1 MLWGIYL
8 LTFISQVLS
17 AGLYWLNNPGAP
29 WQIFATMVIMAL
41 QGTLIGGAIKLLS
54 KKLDSMSKAYETQK
68 AAKMD
73 TETDNKLIGQENQRL
88 KSYTTTLEAENL
100 KLKKELYNTP

>member
-1 MLWGIYL
+1 
-8 LTFISQVLS
+8 
-17 AGLYWLNNPGAP
+17 
-29 WQIFATMVIMAL
+29 MVIMAL